1 MIYSL
6 VKKTIGATFLFA
18 LFTSCAY
25 AADFARSLIS
35 NTDENSTPENFFELG
50 VGTTAYVGSLFNDQD
65 GKEYEAGI
73 TFTGSYNWQN
83 FFFDIANKAS
93 DPVLLGYTV
102 YNQHN
107 WSFDVIFTGPGSG
120 LRRDENDINVEGIND
135 RDNNSMLGGRLTGY
149 VGENIVQLMLKH
161 DVSRKNDGTI
171 ASALIGQNWQ
181 VRNINFHGLIGLSF
195 RDAKHNDYYYG
206 VTEQEATDSGFSP
219 YRGKSSLNLDSS
231 VGLTYPISQNWVLR
245 AEAFAGSNFGNTKSP
260 LFSKARHFYTVIG
273 CSIRY
278 VF

>member
-25 AADFARSLIS
+25 AADLARSLIS

-73 TFTGSYNWQN
+73 NFTGSYHWQN

-120 LRRDENDINVEGIND
+120 LRRDENDITVEGIND

-181 VRNINFHGLIGLSF
+181 VRNVNFHGLIGLSF
-195 RDAKHNDYYYG
+195 RDAKHNNYYYG
-206 VTEQEATDSGFSP
+206 VTEQEATDSGLSP
-219 YRGKSSLNLDSS
+219 YLGQSSLNLDAS
-231 VGLTYPISQNWVLR
+231 VGMTYPISQHWVFR
-245 AEAFAGSNFGNTKSP
+245 AEAFAGSNLGNTKSP
-260 LFSKARHFYTVIG
+260 LFSKARNFYTVID
-273 CSIRY
+273 CSVSY